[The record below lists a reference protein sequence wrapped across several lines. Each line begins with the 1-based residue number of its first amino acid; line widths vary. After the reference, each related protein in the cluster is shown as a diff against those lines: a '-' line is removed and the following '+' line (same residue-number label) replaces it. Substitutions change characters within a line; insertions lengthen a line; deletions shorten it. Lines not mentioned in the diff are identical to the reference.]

1 MPWFFYDS
9 NGNQLTAE
17 RGTQSVADGGT
28 GATSFTD
35 GGVLLG
41 SGTGAIT
48 AMAALANGAIV
59 VGDGTTDPVAL
70 AAFSS
75 STGTLNVASGGT
87 GTASLTANGVLIGN
101 NTSAVTAVALATKGQ
116 LLVGDG
122 TGNPQALPVGAT
134 ADHVLTVDSGEA
146 TGMKWAAVSGVGL
159 GMVIALGG

>member
-1 MPWFFYDS
+1 
-9 NGNQLTAE
+9 
-17 RGTQSVADGGT
+17 
-28 GATSFTD
+28 
-35 GGVLLG
+35 
-41 SGTGAIT
+41 
-48 AMAALANGAIV
+48 MAALANGAIV

-87 GTASLTANGVLIGN
+87 GSASLTANGVLIGN

-122 TGNPQALPVGAT
+122 TGNPQALAVGANGL
-134 ADHVLTVDSGEA
+134 ALVADSGEA
-146 TGMKWAAVSGVGL
+146 TGLKYASAGVGL